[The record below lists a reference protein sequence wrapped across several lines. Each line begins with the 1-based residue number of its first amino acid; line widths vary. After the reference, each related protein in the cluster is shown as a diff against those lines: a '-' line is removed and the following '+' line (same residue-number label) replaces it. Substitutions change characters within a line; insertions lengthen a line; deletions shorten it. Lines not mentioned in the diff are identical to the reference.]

1 MEKNLASHQDRMA
14 EIGFWTVPPEG
25 SERRKKLDAYVEKH
39 KDDPKRKKLIKE
51 MFEKAT
57 ALVTVQKESGAG
69 FSADRQLREY
79 NLEYNGRVF
88 KGSLRDL
95 PSSFNVAEAFN
106 KFLPRTVTFELRE
119 ECDHLFSFQHFI
131 DWVTSGVADQFPA
144 EIENILPEGK
154 IHSYNSVDKPS
165 GLLFRT
171 EGSQEFGFSSI
182 SLIRVEKEIS
192 VLLVAGQKC
201 NLEEQT
207 RIIRKDWESYEA
219 LSHRAHIKPA
229 DDLVLRAEPLAEDP
243 ELWKTVILLR
253 FDLET
258 KTVDAQ
264 YVFNDCGSTYSG
276 RTDDFSAF
284 VDGQGQFFSDEMKNR
299 YERAASAM
307 QEYATL
313 IELCKTC
320 LLLPI
325 FFEAHNDDIE
335 VERHPTSFREY
346 RSHLKNKKIFERV
359 DPKFWITYRDV
370 RLIRGPSTRSPD
382 RTAFT
387 APEYKFET
395 SGYWR
400 KLPIDVEGRDKAGR
414 PIHGRTWVSQIRS
427 WVEDSPRN
435 STVFASREGGEISGV
450 NPGFIYVMRSA
461 AHPKDVFKIGL
472 TRRTSDERSGELSR
486 STSSPD
492 HFLVVEE
499 WATGDC
505 VLAEKLIHEEL
516 ASYRFNPNREFFKA
530 PYRTIFTVIDKVIS
544 SCEGGA

>member
-1 MEKNLASHQDRMA
+1 MA
-14 EIGFWTVPPEG
+14 EIGFWTLPPEG
-25 SERRKKLDAYVEKH
+25 SERRKQLEAYMERH
-39 KDDPKRKKLIKE
+39 KDDPKRKRLLKE
-51 MFEKAT
+51 TFQKAT
-57 ALVTVQKESGAG
+57 ALVAVQSENGAG

-79 NLEYNGRVF
+79 NLDYNGRVF

-106 KFLPRTVTFELRE
+106 RFLPRTATFELRE

-131 DWVTSGVADQFPA
+131 DWVTSGAADQFPL
-144 EIENILPEGK
+144 EVGNILPEGK

-171 EGSQEFGFSSI
+171 EASEEFGFSSV
-182 SLIRVEKEIS
+182 SLIRLGREVS
-192 VLLVAGQKC
+192 ALLVGGQKC
-201 NLEEQT
+201 DLEEQT
-207 RIIRKDWESYEA
+207 RIIRKNWESYEA
-219 LSHRAHIKPA
+219 LSHRTHIKPA
-229 DDLVLRAEPLAEDP
+229 DGLILRAEPLIEDP
-243 ELWKTVILLR
+243 ELWKTVILIR

-276 RTDDFSAF
+276 RTDDLSAY
-284 VDGQGQFFSDEMKNR
+284 VDGTGEFFSEEIKKR
-299 YERAASAM
+299 YEHATTNMRK
-307 QEYATL
+307 YATL

-320 LLLPI
+320 LLLPT
-325 FFEAHNDDIE
+325 FFEAHNDGIE
-335 VERHPTSFREY
+335 IERHPTAFKEY

-359 DPKFWITYRDV
+359 DSRFWITYREA
-370 RLIRGPSTRSPD
+370 RLIRGPSTRSPN
-382 RTAFT
+382 RSAFT
-387 APEYKFET
+387 APEYKVET
-395 SGYWR
+395 TGYWR
-400 KLPIDVEGRDKAGR
+400 QLPIDVEGRDKLGR
-414 PIHGRTWVSQIRS
+414 PIHGRTWVSQVRS

-435 STVFASREGGEISGV
+435 STVFASREGGGISGA

-461 AHPKDVFKIGL
+461 AHPKDVFKVGL

-505 VLAEKLIHEEL
+505 VRAEKIIHEEL
-516 ASYRFNPNREFFKA
+516 ECYRFNPNREYFKA
-530 PYRTIFTVIDKVIS
+530 PYRTIFKVIDMVIS
-544 SCEGGA
+544 SLEGDAQSVGN